1 MTIDRNDAPEGYEA
15 REPNS
20 NQSCEGCAFANDGVD
35 ECNALDRQCVGT
47 GRADEK
53 YVIFVKRKPRLVATG
68 GRRPTPPEWA
78 KRFRQHFRDGDAGS
92 VHEGHSLPP
101 GGSHWKQTGGGADI
115 LFVEWLP

>member
-15 REPNS
+15 REPS
-20 NQSCEGCAFANDGVD
+20 ANQSCEGCAFAKDGVD

-53 YVIFVKRKPRLVATG
+53 DVIFIKRRPHLVATG

-78 KRFRQHFRDGDAGS
+78 KKHRAYFRNGCESPDRR
-92 VHEGHSLPP
+92 ELP
-101 GGSHWKQTGGGADI
+101 GAWWWQQTGGHLDA